1 LVRLRSPVAIVGTSR
16 WGGYGIPA
24 GEPIVKGAVAFD
36 WIICGVRHHVDFKIR
51 FTCGVG
57 AGGGRG
63 EGGGLIML
71 LCVGVSLKQLMG
83 ISAEMKK

>member
-1 LVRLRSPVAIVGTSR
+1 M
-16 WGGYGIPA
+16 
-24 GEPIVKGAVAFD
+24 
-36 WIICGVRHHVDFKIR
+36 DFKIR

-71 LCVGVSLKQLMG
+71 LCVGVSLKQLNG
-83 ISAEMKK
+83 DLCRDEKISFIFFLIIFYALFK